1 MADNTTASRS
11 SNPAAHPARA
21 SGTRPAGSPGMP
33 INLGDDGSLDTV
45 LVCDEC
51 GAEMRY
57 NYDDTDHSGN
67 PDAYE
72 EFVDWAIAD
81 ASDQHSCQDADA

>member
-1 MADNTTASRS
+1 
-11 SNPAAHPARA
+11 
-21 SGTRPAGSPGMP
+21 MP
-33 INLGDDGSLDTV
+33 IKLGDDGSLDTV

-81 ASDQHSCQDADA
+81 ASDQHSC